1 MKTPIRRTLVG
12 LTLAAALLLGA
23 CSSGDTAVIE
33 QYSASESAEL
43 LSSPPSGL
51 TVLDVRTPDE
61 FAAGR
66 IADSTN
72 IDFYAPEFED
82 LLRELDR
89 DTPYFVYCNS
99 GNRSATTIDT
109 MRDLGFTE
117 VYELAGGIQ
126 AWSVA
131 GLEVV
136 R

>member
-1 MKTPIRRTLVG
+1 MNTSIRRTVVG
-12 LTLAAALLLGA
+12 LTLAAALLFGA

-33 QYSASESAEL
+33 LYSATESAEL
-43 LSSPPSGL
+43 LASPPAGL

-61 FAAGR
+61 FASGR

-72 IDFYAPEFED
+72 IDFYASDFEE
-82 LLRELDR
+82 LLRDLDR
-89 DTPYFVYCNS
+89 NTPYFVYCNS

-109 MRDLGFTE
+109 MKELGFTE

-126 AWSVA
+126 SWSVA
-131 GLEVV
+131 GLEIE